1 MQRLHS
7 SPAIL
12 STTSPV
18 IAAVEKILALA
29 KKETHEASLQ
39 TELEVIGAWFG
50 RLPSHPT
57 AWLEVYKTSLSS
69 DKATTRRAYLYGA
82 LAGRSNRSP
91 SCLTILID
99 VLVVECSGASSQH
112 LAEPLIAAM
121 EKLVLTP
128 LLPAETAVAAN
139 ALERMKIDS
148 SGAFES
154 RARSLWLKL
163 QDSSK
168 TAFLT
173 EKFYAKLAADD
184 LSAFADVVTAMLRKS
199 ADVDP
204 QSSLVQAALWILLA
218 CDQVSVVR
226 KAFNAFSSLFAD
238 SPNLHSAFLKGAL
251 YRFRM
256 VGVFVSSHNFIINRP
271 CLSFPNPIRAFSTC
285 RWSAVCLI
293 L

>member
-7 SPAIL
+7 SPAVL
-12 STTSPV
+12 SATSPV
-18 IAAVEKILALA
+18 VAAVEKILALA

-39 TELEVIGAWFG
+39 TELEVIGTWFG
-50 RLPSHPT
+50 RLPRHPT
-57 AWLEVYKTSLSS
+57 AWLELYKAGLSS
-69 DKATTRRAYLYGA
+69 DKATIRRAYLYGA
-82 LAGRSNRSP
+82 LAGRSNDSP

-99 VLVVECSGASSQH
+99 VLVIECSEASSHH
-112 LAEPLIAAM
+112 LAEPLISAM

-128 LLPAETAVAAN
+128 ILPTETAVAAK

-148 SGAFES
+148 NEAFGS
-154 RARSLWLKL
+154 RAQSLLLKL

-173 EKFYAKLAADD
+173 ERFYAKLAADD
-184 LSAFADVVTAMLRKS
+184 LSGFADVVAAMLRKS
-199 ADVDP
+199 ADLDP

-238 SPNLHSAFLKGAL
+238 SPNLHSAFLKGAF

-256 VGVFVSSHNFIINRP
+256 VGLF
-271 CLSFPNPIRAFSTC
+271 
-285 RWSAVCLI
+285 
-293 L
+293 